1 MALKTLQGADVIIEI
16 KVLQPRNVIT
26 NAALETERRER
37 TDCLGTAGRQ
47 KLCVNSYSLKGC
59 QSLLRT
65 DEMKLKI

>member
-1 MALKTLQGADVIIEI
+1 MITEI
-16 KVLQPRNVIT
+16 KVRQPRKVIT
-26 NAALETERRER
+26 NAALETERRDR

-65 DEMKLKI
+65 DEMNLEI